1 MQQTHDT
8 HHPPRGPRGL
18 RDPREWH
25 RDYPGRR
32 IAGVC
37 QSLAENLE
45 VSVSA
50 VRIAFVLLALFRGLG
65 LVLYL
70 VLWALLPPRPG
81 APSALDQ
88 LLRALRSLLAEGR
101 TTSHRPREPDPPGG
115 G

>member
-1 MQQTHDT
+1 METNDT
-8 HHPPRGPRGL
+8 RTPPRGPRGL

-45 VSVSA
+45 ISVSA

-65 LVLYL
+65 VVIYL

-81 APSALDQ
+81 APSPLDRAL
-88 LLRALRSLLAEGR
+88 RGLRSLLAEGR
-101 TTSHRPREPDPPGG
+101 PAGHDRQPRDPRPEA
-115 G
+115 